1 MNGNEF
7 DESLIGN
14 LAAAVASRIQHM
26 FSMDQ
31 LWLSVEDYAR
41 FHGLSEK
48 SVRRAIEAGRISV
61 KKGGLAPGS
70 DVSGARKRI
79 HRFFDPSLEKVI
91 WPK

>member
-1 MNGNEF
+1 MNLYEMD
-7 DESLIGN
+7 DEVVGQI
-14 LAAAVASRIQHM
+14 AAQVANRIQLM

-41 FHGLSEK
+41 FHGLSAK
-48 SVRRAIEAGRISV
+48 TVRRAIEGNRITV

-70 DVSGARKRI
+70 DLRGARKRI
-79 HRFFDPSLEKVI
+79 HRYYDSHLEKVV